1 MFCVYGKILG
11 DLGSKS
17 STASDS
23 LPNSGKVTFS
33 FEALW
38 ERHSYGHFSPVL
50 FAFLVYLGSGTD
62 FKKYSD
68 S

>member
-1 MFCVYGKILG
+1 MLCLHHNILR

-17 STASDS
+17 SAASDS
-23 LPNSGKVTFS
+23 LSNSGKVTFS

-50 FAFLVYLGSGTD
+50 FAFLVYLESGTD
-62 FKKYSD
+62 FKRHSD